1 MSLLPQQA
9 AGAQGLWA
17 ACSFVTSGSLHIRN
31 SKVSMQSDPRLMKTH
46 SLDSGVS
53 ETLKVVPHRKLLSV
67 AMASRGGGTEKIGN
81 VINLHFEGNW
91 MPIKASPTGLWQQ
104 QRGKARQQ
112 LAWLVCAS
120 PLKVVCRLN
129 WL

>member
-1 MSLLPQQA
+1 MN
-9 AGAQGLWA
+9 
-17 ACSFVTSGSLHIRN
+17 RN
-31 SKVSMQSDPRLMKTH
+31 SNCAMQSDPRLMKTH

-91 MPIKASPTGLWQQ
+91 MPIKASST
-104 QRGKARQQ
+104 
-112 LAWLVCAS
+112 
-120 PLKVVCRLN
+120 RL
-129 WL
+129 LRLQT

>member
-1 MSLLPQQA
+1 
-9 AGAQGLWA
+9 
-17 ACSFVTSGSLHIRN
+17 
-31 SKVSMQSDPRLMKTH
+31 MKTH

-91 MPIKASPTGLWQQ
+91 MPIKASFTGALAVTVAI
-104 QRGKARQQ
+104 GKCGHFARLRVCCCGLDIRAGLCSRC
-112 LAWLVCAS
+112 LAFP
-120 PLKVVCRLN
+120 PLRKCQ
-129 WL
+129 

>member
-1 MSLLPQQA
+1 ML
-9 AGAQGLWA
+9 
-17 ACSFVTSGSLHIRN
+17 SLHRHGGRQMHRHACRGRLLSSMPMSHLQPCHFQGHSRN
-31 SKVSMQSDPRLMKTH
+31 FSDVHMQSDLRLMKTH

-91 MPIKASPTGLWQQ
+91 MPIKASPIRHWQ
-104 QRGKARQQ
+104 
-112 LAWLVCAS
+112 
-120 PLKVVCRLN
+120 
-129 WL
+129 

>member
-1 MSLLPQQA
+1 MLSLVWIAGMQTRALLQQA
-9 AGAQGLWA
+9 ADAQRLWG
-17 ACSFVTSGSLHIRN
+17 ACSLVA
-31 SKVSMQSDPRLMKTH
+31 SKVSTKNSPVPMQSDPRLMKTH

-91 MPIKASPTGLWQQ
+91 MPIKASPT
-104 QRGKARQQ
+104 AIRQSQ
-112 LAWLVCAS
+112 C
-120 PLKVVCRLN
+120 
-129 WL
+129 